1 MNVNISTCKAIL
13 KVYQEEGRVGKKKN
27 RNKVYNVVETFTFY
41 TIKHSALK
49 QVGDTLVEESKV
61 SLERNEDFDKFL
73 EDNSKSRAENLLQQ
87 AVEQS
92 KKDEEETASHMQAQL
107 MQFLLMQNGYIQY
120 YSPSDIH
127 RFPQGISPQEHI

>member
-41 TIKHSALK
+41 TIKHSAI
-49 QVGDTLVEESKV
+49 QQIGATLVEESKV

-73 EDNSKSRAENLLQQ
+73 EDNSKAKAEQLLQQ
-87 AVEQS
+87 AIEQH
-92 KKDEEETASHMQAQL
+92 KKEEEETSSQLQTQL
-107 MQFLLMQNGYIQY
+107 MQLYLMQNGYMQY
-120 YSPSDIH
+120 FSPNEVRI
-127 RFPQGISPQEHI
+127 FPPGINPQEHG